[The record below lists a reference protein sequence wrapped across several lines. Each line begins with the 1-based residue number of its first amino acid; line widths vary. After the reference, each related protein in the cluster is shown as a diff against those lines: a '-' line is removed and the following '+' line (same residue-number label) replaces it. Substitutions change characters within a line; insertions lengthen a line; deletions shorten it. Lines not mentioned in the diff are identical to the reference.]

1 MNAPSITRWIGIG
14 LLGLPLYGALT
25 LWSTLDSQPD
35 PATRYDAWSRFVT
48 TDHYLIA
55 HLFGSI
61 GGAVFAILGAFA
73 LGAYLATS
81 RAGRMGL
88 AAMVTTVVG
97 QALGL
102 TVGGVSTF
110 AAPEEGQAH
119 LAGIEAYARLNEQQP
134 MLADTALM
142 ATFALAILLMFVGSV
157 LLGVAVWR
165 SGILPRWAGALWT
178 TSGLV
183 FYVLGA
189 VLGMATTGGALV
201 TQPVAS
207 VLMVVSGAW
216 MALSVL
222 RRPSCVDAIV
232 GVRARPRVR

>member
-1 MNAPSITRWIGIG
+1 MNATSITRWIGVG
-14 LLGLPLYGALT
+14 LLALPLYGALT
-25 LWSTLDSQPD
+25 FWSTLDSQPD

-48 TDHYLIA
+48 TDHYLYA

-61 GGAVFAILGAFA
+61 GGAVLAILGVFA

-81 RAGRMGL
+81 HAGRMGL
-88 AAMVTTVVG
+88 WAMVMTVVG

-119 LAGIEAYARLNEQQP
+119 LAGIAEYARLNEQQP

-142 ATFALAILLMFVGSV
+142 ATFALAILLMFAGSV

-165 SGILPRWAGALWT
+165 SGVLPKWAGALWAA
-178 TSGLV
+178 SALV
-183 FYVLGA
+183 FYALGA

-201 TQPVAS
+201 TQPVAA
-207 VLMVVSGAW
+207 VLMVAGGGW
-216 MALSVL
+216 MAVSVL
-222 RRPSCVDAIV
+222 RRHSARAV
-232 GVRARPRVR
+232 GVGAEPSVQ

>member
-1 MNAPSITRWIGIG
+1 MNATSITRWIGVG
-14 LLGLPLYGALT
+14 LLALPLYGALT
-25 LWSTLDSQPD
+25 FWSTLDSQPD

-48 TDHYLIA
+48 TDHYLYA

-61 GGAVFAILGAFA
+61 GGAVLAILGVFA

-88 AAMVTTVVG
+88 AAMVITAVG

-119 LAGIEAYARLNEQQP
+119 LAGIAEYAKLNEQHP

-142 ATFALAILLMFVGSV
+142 ATFAAAILLMFVGSL

-165 SGILPRWAGALWT
+165 SGILPKWAGALWAA
-178 TSGLV
+178 SALV

-207 VLMVVSGAW
+207 VLTVVSGGW
-216 MALSVL
+216 MAVSVL
-222 RRPSCVDAIV
+222 RRPSAGTV
-232 GVRARPRVR
+232 GVGARPSVQ